1 MMQAGT
7 STSSSFSD
15 IYSLPEPKDRWN
27 FFNAIGYAAD

>member
-15 IYSLPEPKDRWN
+15 ICSLIEPKDRWN

>member
-15 IYSLPEPKDRWN
+15 ICSLIEPKER
-27 FFNAIGYAAD
+27 FKAIGYAAD

>member
-15 IYSLPEPKDRWN
+15 ICSLIEPKDRWN
-27 FFNAIGYAAD
+27 FFNAIRYAAD

>member
-15 IYSLPEPKDRWN
+15 ICSLIEPKERWN
-27 FFNAIGYAAD
+27 LFNTMGYAAD